1 VGLEDIKKAVEK
13 YTPEYVETIT
23 GIPKGDLIKAARLY
37 ASAKAASILYAMGI
51 TQHICG
57 TDNVKSLANLAML
70 CGNVGIEGGGVNPLR
85 GQNNVQGACDMGC
98 LPNVYTGYRKVS
110 DLAIRETMA
119 KAWGVATLPAK
130 DGLPVTQM
138 MTEAHEGR
146 LKAMVIVG
154 ENPMVSDPDLKHARK
169 SLERLDFLVVQDI
182 FMTETAQ
189 LAHVVLPSASFA
201 EKDGTFTNT
210 ERKVQRVRKAVAS
223 PGEAREDWSILCDLS
238 SRMGYPMAYDSAKAI
253 FEEIARITPSY
264 CGINFARLERDG
276 IHWPCT
282 GTEHPGTPCLH
293 MDQFTCGLGVFHAIE
308 WIPPAEVP
316 DDAYPLYL
324 TTGRV
329 LYQYHTGSMTM
340 RSEGLNRLSPE
351 CFVELSPG
359 DAGRFGLKDG
369 QKVKVMSR
377 RGEIKTKA
385 KVSDKAADG
394 TVFIP
399 FHWAQSAA
407 NELTHAALD
416 PIAKIPELKVCAVR
430 IEAA

>member
-1 VGLEDIKKAVEK
+1 
-13 YTPEYVETIT
+13 
-23 GIPKGDLIKAARLY
+23 
-37 ASAKAASILYAMGI
+37 
-51 TQHICG
+51 
-57 TDNVKSLANLAML
+57 
-70 CGNVGIEGGGVNPLR
+70 
-85 GQNNVQGACDMGC
+85 
-98 LPNVYTGYRKVS
+98 
-110 DLAIRETMA
+110 
-119 KAWGVATLPAK
+119 
-130 DGLPVTQM
+130 
-138 MTEAHEGR
+138 
-146 LKAMVIVG
+146 
-154 ENPMVSDPDLKHARK
+154 LKHARK
-169 SLERLDFLVVQDI
+169 SLEKLEFLVVQDI

-210 ERKVQRVRKAVAS
+210 ERKVQRVRKAVSS
-223 PGEAREDWSILCDLS
+223 PGEAREDWKIICDLS
-238 SRMGYPMAYDSAKAI
+238 TRMGYPMAYDSAKAI
-253 FEEIARITPSY
+253 FEEIGGLTPSY

-282 GTEHPGTPCLH
+282 GTDHPGTPCLH

-316 DDAYPLYL
+316 DETYPLYL

-340 RSEGLNRLSPE
+340 KSEGLNRLSPE

-359 DAGRFGLKDG
+359 DAGRYKLKDG
-369 QKVKVMSR
+369 QTVKVLSR
-377 RGEIKTKA
+377 RGEIRTKA
-385 KVSDKAADG
+385 KVSDKAVDG
-394 TVFIP
+394 TLFIP
-399 FHWAQSAA
+399 FHWAQAAA